1 VTERFEFNR
10 QLAEA
15 ARAMA
20 AEKGTQHTLDRAV
33 TMATQMLDHCDL
45 AGVSLVHP
53 NGIDTPAA
61 SHEAL
66 RQVDELQYELNEGPC
81 VDSLHQLEV
90 VSATNLAEDPRWPRW
105 GPHIAR
111 ELGIHSTMSFRLF
124 TTGDNLGAL
133 NLYAYR
139 VDAFGHEDL
148 LDGLILATHAA
159 VALAATLQE
168 NHLHTAME
176 TRRMIGE
183 AIGIVR
189 ERFGLSSEQ
198 AFDALR
204 RVSSQDNIKLNQLA
218 RQIVETGAWP
228 DATR

>member
-1 VTERFEFNR
+1 
-10 QLAEA
+10 
-15 ARAMA
+15 
-20 AEKGTQHTLDRAV
+20 
-33 TMATQMLDHCDL
+33 MATELLEHCDL
-45 AGVSLVHP
+45 AGISLVHP
-53 NGIDTPAA
+53 DGIDTPAA

-81 VDSLHQLEV
+81 LDSLRQLDV
-90 VSATNLAEDPRWPRW
+90 VSATDLAEDPRWPRW

-111 ELGIHSTMSFRLF
+111 ELGIHSSMSFRLF
-124 TTGDNLGAL
+124 TNGDNLGAL
-133 NLYAYR
+133 NLYAQK

-189 ERFGLSSEQ
+189 ERFGLTSDQ

-204 RVSSQDNIKLNQLA
+204 RVSSQRNVKVNQLA
-218 RQIVETGAWP
+218 RQIVETGTWP
-228 DATR
+228 DSDR